1 MFLLD
6 FLVALGVALLLTVI
20 IAALFGTTG
29 PWPYAWL
36 AFLLILL
43 VAWAAGTWAR
53 PVGPPLWG
61 VYWMPFLVFGLIVA
75 LVIAAATPPD
85 RARRRSAEVPASAG
99 GAAPRRRHPKRP
111 PSPSAWACGSCSSCF
126 WSRSSWATPCDTPCC
141 VAA

>member
-99 GAAPRRRHPKRP
+99 GAAPEEEA
-111 PSPSAWACGSCSSCF
+111 SEETA
-126 WSRSSWATPCDTPCC
+126 
-141 VAA
+141 VAVGMGVWIVFIVLLVALVLGYAL

>member
-6 FLVALGVALLLTVI
+6 FLVALGVTLLLTVI

-85 RARRRSAEVPASAG
+85 RARRRSGEVPASAG
-99 GAAPRRRHPKRP
+99 A
-111 PSPSAWACGSCSSCF
+111 
-126 WSRSSWATPCDTPCC
+126 ATPEEEASEETA
-141 VAA
+141 VAVGMGVWIVFIVLLVALVLGYAL

>member
-20 IAALFGTTG
+20 IAALFGSTG

-85 RARRRSAEVPASAG
+85 RARRRSGEVPASAG
-99 GAAPRRRHPKRP
+99 AAAPEEEA
-111 PSPSAWACGSCSSCF
+111 SEETA
-126 WSRSSWATPCDTPCC
+126 
-141 VAA
+141 VAVGMGVWIVFIVLLVALVLGYAL

>member
-85 RARRRSAEVPASAG
+85 RARRRSGEVPASAG
-99 GAAPRRRHPKRP
+99 AAAPEEEA
-111 PSPSAWACGSCSSCF
+111 SEETA
-126 WSRSSWATPCDTPCC
+126 
-141 VAA
+141 VAVGMGVWIVFIVLLVALVLGYAL